1 LVEVLLCIE
10 EAMWPA
16 ASCLP
21 RDICCRRY
29 HALDGVVVSVAVV
42 AGFAVVAIVVAVKV
56 PALRALALLN
66 GGLL

>member
-1 LVEVLLCIE
+1 VEVLLCIE

-42 AGFAVVAIVVAVKV
+42 AGFAVVAVKV